1 MARQESH
8 RASRLN
14 HSLCFI
20 PSSALFANLSC
31 RKVAQVHIMSPQDKL
46 LEKSLTSKKHNS
58 FGELYVVRKCDLKT
72 LHLGISTTFAK
83 DEGYLSKNDLLT
95 SLACQNFAKNCS

>member
-1 MARQESH
+1 MPFLPAPLSVARQGSH

-31 RKVAQVHIMSPQDKL
+31 RKVVQVHIMSPPDKL
-46 LEKSLTSKKHNS
+46 LEKSQTSKIRNS
-58 FGELYVVRKCDLKT
+58 IGELYVVKKSALLKSN
-72 LHLGISTTFAK
+72 LSRENS
-83 DEGYLSKNDLLT
+83 DEVSNHRRRARHT
-95 SLACQNFAKNCS
+95 A